1 MKAAI
6 IDLGT
11 NTFSLLIFEK
21 KNKEIKSLFS
31 HKIAVAIG
39 LGGINDNLITDDA
52 FERGIDAL
60 SQFKYMCDQHQVE
73 KIRGIGTSALR
84 GATNGTDFIDA
95 VYNMTE
101 IPITIVDGDTEAQL
115 IYEGV
120 KSAHYFEANSIILDI
135 GGGSSELIY
144 ANNDHILKAQS
155 FEMGVSRILQLN
167 EFNDPF
173 TQCDIALIE
182 TYLEQHTKDFFDD
195 IKTTVLVGASGSF
208 ETIYEMVNNTS
219 FPKGSAT
226 KGIEFGRLL
235 NCLDELIH
243 SSLEERK
250 LNDRII
256 PIRKIMAPIAA
267 VKIKWLIEKLGIET
281 VHISSNALK
290 EGAIEVLF

>member
-21 KNKEIKSLFS
+21 NDEQVKTLFS

-39 LGGINDNLITDDA
+39 LGGINDNLITEDA
-52 FERGIDAL
+52 FERGVDAI

-84 GATNGTDFIDA
+84 VASNGNDFIEA
-95 VYNMTE
+95 VLNMTD
-101 IPITIVDGDTEAQL
+101 IPITIIDGDTEAQL
-115 IYEGV
+115 IYEGIR
-120 KSAHYFEANSIILDI
+120 STHYFEEDSIILDI

-144 ANNDHILKAQS
+144 ANNEAIIKADS

-167 EFNDPF
+167 EFSDPF
-173 TQCDIALIE
+173 TSNDISIIE
-182 TYLEQHTKDFFDD
+182 SYLDQHTEGFFDG
-195 IKTTVLVGASGSF
+195 ISTSILVGASGSF
-208 ETIYEMVNNTS
+208 ETIYEMVNNVE
-219 FPKGSAT
+219 FPKGKAT
-226 KGIEFGRLL
+226 KEIDFIEFT
-235 NCLDELIH
+235 NCLDTLIH
-243 SSLEERK
+243 SSLVERK
-250 LNDRII
+250 MNDRII

-267 VKIKWLIEKLGIET
+267 VKIKWLIEKLA
-281 VHISSNALK
+281 ISKVQISPNSLK

>member
-120 KSAHYFEANSIILDI
+120 KSAHYFEVNSIILDI
-135 GGGSSELIY
+135 GGGSSELVY

-167 EFNDPF
+167 EFSDPF
-173 TQCDIALIE
+173 TQGDIALIE

-195 IKTTVLVGASGSF
+195 IKTSVLVGASGSF

-226 KGIEFGRLL
+226 KDIDFGRLL
-235 NCLDELIH
+235 NCLDELIY

-281 VHISSNALK
+281 VHISPNALK